1 MKLQRPFSFSYNIKL
16 RQKFDIF
23 HALQLDICMLQEI
36 KCIEKCSIDDGNGTM
51 FIFFGM
57 TSESAGILSWS
68 KVKFIDTNYVVHQV
82 LQVLAIINDLQLV
95 GKCCYV
101 PTKCVNDS
109 QEKSFY
115 SSLHHIIE
123 KTQYH
128 TNMS

>member
-1 MKLQRPFSFSYNIKL
+1 MNR
-16 RQKFDIF
+16 
-23 HALQLDICMLQEI
+23 
-36 KCIEKCSIDDGNGTM
+36 
-51 FIFFGM
+51 
-57 TSESAGILSWS
+57 ESAGILSRS

-115 SSLHHIIE
+115 FSLHHIIE
-123 KTQYH
+123 KTQCH